1 LAVFGGFLMGK
12 TKARLA
18 LVFLFIFFIL
28 QVNSA
33 YSQENNA
40 YPAVNDYHD
49 PNALYLFPAPPPNI
63 DAPSSI
69 LIESRRGQ
77 ILYEKNSRE
86 KLHISAACK
95 IMTTLVTIEKMQ
107 GELDSKVTIS
117 KESADTEG
125 AALKLEVGE
134 KYSVE
139 DLLYAVMLRSA
150 NDAAN
155 ALAEY
160 VGGDMENFVALMNDK
175 ALELNLLDTHFSN
188 PSGLYDETQYTT
200 AYDLSLLIKYAIGNP
215 IFDRIFSTKSRP
227 WANSDG
233 TFDILVNQNNLFWEY
248 EGIDGGKTGFNNNDQ
263 HTAITTATRNGQ
275 RLICVVLDSPKDSV
289 FVDSEKLLDYG
300 FNNFRSGILVRKG
313 EPLKTIQV
321 GDKEINLVSINDVYY
336 TYPIGDSY
344 IKNYEVKVAENLEP
358 PIKKSVSIGTAR
370 YILADDTIID
380 ISLYPDVDINP
391 PEDFATIVKKKL
403 MENKDILYLLAI
415 LLVIEVILI
424 LYNIIKLI
432 GKVFKKTSISEKK

>member
-1 LAVFGGFLMGK
+1 MGK
-12 TKARLA
+12 AKARLT
-18 LVFLFIFFIL
+18 LVFLLIFFALLINKVYATPIDFYDHYAL
-28 QVNSA
+28 NLL
-33 YSQENNA
+33 
-40 YPAVNDYHD
+40 PAT
-49 PNALYLFPAPPPNI
+49 PPNI
-63 DAPSSI
+63 DSPSSI
-69 LIESRRGQ
+69 LIESKRGQ
-77 ILYEKNSRE
+77 ILFEKNSRE
-86 KLHISAACK
+86 RLHISAANK

-117 KESADTEG
+117 KESVDTEG
-125 AALKLEVGE
+125 ANLKLVVGE

-160 VGGDMENFVALMNDK
+160 VGGDIESFVALMNDK
-175 ALELNLLDTHFSN
+175 ALELNLHDTHFSN

-200 AYDLSLLIKYAIGNP
+200 AYDISLLIKYAIGNP

-227 WANSDG
+227 WANNDG
-233 TFDILVNQNNLFWEY
+233 TFTILVNQNNLFWEY
-248 EGIDGGKTGFNNNDQ
+248 EGIDGGKTGFNNQDQ

-275 RLICVVLDSPKDSV
+275 RLISVVLDSPKDSV

-300 FNNFRSGILVRKG
+300 FNNFRTGILVRKG
-313 EPLKTIQV
+313 EPLKSIQV
-321 GDKEINLVSINDVYY
+321 GDKVINLVSINDVYY

-344 IKNYEVKVAENLEP
+344 IKNYEVKVVENLEP

-370 YILADDTIID
+370 YILADGTIID

-391 PEDFATIVKKKL
+391 PEDFTTIVKKKL
-403 MENKDILYLLAI
+403 MENKDILYLVVFLLA
-415 LLVIEVILI
+415 IEVILI

-432 GKVFKKTSISEKK
+432 GKAFKRTSISEKK